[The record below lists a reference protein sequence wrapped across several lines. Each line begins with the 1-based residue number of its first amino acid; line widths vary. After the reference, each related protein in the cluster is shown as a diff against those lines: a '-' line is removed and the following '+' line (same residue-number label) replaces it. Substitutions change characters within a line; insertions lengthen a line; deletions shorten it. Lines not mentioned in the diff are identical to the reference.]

1 MLSELARHHAAGV
14 FLSITTLDTELRKV
28 MEPRTSP
35 PAARL
40 AAIRELAAAGIPVGV
55 NVAPI
60 IPGLT
65 DHEMPAILKAAAEA
79 GATSA
84 GYTVVRLPYAVAP
97 LFEKWLETHFPDRK
111 EKVLNRLR
119 AMRGGKLYDAQ
130 WGKRFSG
137 EGIFAEQI
145 AQMFE
150 VARRKAGIQKR
161 QAANFPRRH
170 FVVQAARN
178 FRYSPDVQTLVED
191 FLQYLRHER
200 GQSDNTAK
208 TYAAL
213 LGKFTAWAAKQNLTD
228 WKSVELKHLMA
239 FLQHERARPLA
250 DEPEESTKRLS
261 GESVYLEIAALRA
274 FYKFAENEKFLPANI
289 AENLSLPRRW
299 KRLPKA
305 LSNDEIAK
313 LLAPETP
320 ETPENLCDQ
329 AILELAYASGL
340 RLSELKNLRLEQLHL
355 DAGFINVIGKG
366 NKERVVPVGKKAV
379 ESLNRYIEIGRPKL
393 VTAKSPANVFL
404 TKRGTPFAA
413 VTLWLHIKNRVRRA
427 GVERNITPHMLRH
440 SFATHL
446 LEHGADLRV
455 IQELLGHAN
464 ISTTEIYTHV
474 TGNRLRE
481 IHRKF
486 HPRA

>member
-1 MLSELARHHAAGV
+1 
-14 FLSITTLDTELRKV
+14 
-28 MEPRTSP
+28 
-35 PAARL
+35 
-40 AAIRELAAAGIPVGV
+40 
-55 NVAPI
+55 
-60 IPGLT
+60 
-65 DHEMPAILKAAAEA
+65 
-79 GATSA
+79 
-84 GYTVVRLPYAVAP
+84 
-97 LFEKWLETHFPDRK
+97 
-111 EKVLNRLR
+111 
-119 AMRGGKLYDAQ
+119 
-130 WGKRFSG
+130 
-137 EGIFAEQI
+137 
-145 AQMFE
+145 
-150 VARRKAGIQKR
+150 
-161 QAANFPRRH
+161 
-170 FVVQAARN
+170 
-178 FRYSPDVQTLVED
+178 VQTLVED

-228 WKSVELKHLMA
+228 WHDVELKHLMA
-239 FLQHERARPLA
+239 FLSHERVRGASTGRPSAREGAAPKPA
-250 DEPEESTKRLS
+250 RRMS

-274 FYKFAENEKFLPANI
+274 FYKFAENEKILPANP

-305 LSNDEIAK
+305 LSSDEIKK
-313 LLAPETP
+313 LLEPEKPETP
-320 ETPENLCDQ
+320 ESLCDQ

-379 ESLNRYIEIGRPKL
+379 EALNRYIEAGRPKL
-393 VTAKSPANVFL
+393 VTPKSPANVFL
-404 TKRGTPFAA
+404 TQRGTAFAS

-455 IQELLGHAN
+455 IQELLGHAS
-464 ISTTEIYTHV
+464 IGTTEIYTHV
-474 TGNRLRE
+474 AGSRLRE
-481 IHRKF
+481 VHRKF

>member
-1 MLSELARHHAAGV
+1 
-14 FLSITTLDTELRKV
+14 
-28 MEPRTSP
+28 
-35 PAARL
+35 
-40 AAIRELAAAGIPVGV
+40 
-55 NVAPI
+55 
-60 IPGLT
+60 
-65 DHEMPAILKAAAEA
+65 
-79 GATSA
+79 
-84 GYTVVRLPYAVAP
+84 
-97 LFEKWLETHFPDRK
+97 
-111 EKVLNRLR
+111 
-119 AMRGGKLYDAQ
+119 
-130 WGKRFSG
+130 
-137 EGIFAEQI
+137 
-145 AQMFE
+145 
-150 VARRKAGIQKR
+150 
-161 QAANFPRRH
+161 
-170 FVVQAARN
+170 VQAARN

-213 LGKFTAWAAKQNLTD
+213 LGKFTGWAATQNLSD
-228 WKSVELKHLMA
+228 WHDVELKHLMA
-239 FLQHERARPLA
+239 FLSHERMRKTAVGRPPSQTANQSEA
-250 DEPEESTKRLS
+250 DPSPLGGSGEKTRRLS

-274 FYKFAENEKFLPANI
+274 FYKFAENEKLLPANI

-305 LSNDEIAK
+305 LSNDEIKK
-313 LLAPETP
+313 LLEPESPETP
-320 ETPENLCDQ
+320 EGLCDQ

-366 NKERVVPVGKKAV
+366 NKERVVPVGRTAV
-379 ESLNRYIEIGRPKL
+379 TALNRFIEVGRPKL
-393 VTAKSPANVFL
+393 VTPKSPANVFL
-404 TKRGTPFAA
+404 TQRGTPFAS
-413 VTLWLHIKNRVRRA
+413 VTLWLHIKKRVRRA
-427 GVERNITPHMLRH
+427 GVERNMTPHMLRH